1 MERISQCKRSGIA
14 IFATFIA
21 GIALSVCLVAS
32 HAQPAYAVTAAEKAA
47 EAQEALNE
55 LYAMQDTLQKASAK
69 YYQSLAEY
77 QQAVERRDIAQINL
91 DDITE
96 KLKSVQS
103 SLDVRARDMY
113 RNGSTSFVDLLLGAS
128 SFDEFTL
135 NWDLLVRVNSTYADL
150 VKDRK
155 ELRAKAETQKTEF
168 DRQANVAEQKS
179 VEASEAFRESERLVA
194 QMEETYN
201 NLSKE
206 AQELYEQEQAAAAQA
221 AVEAAAAAQAEAAAE
236 AAETV
241 ETPTEGGIQ
250 NEDGTVTDAETGQV
264 YQSASEYSSATGNEI
279 VDRAMSMLGAS
290 YQYGATG
297 ENGAFDCSGL
307 VGYALTGSY
316 ERIGNTTT
324 FMGYNQVSDPQP
336 GDIAV
341 NEGHTGIYIG
351 NGQMVHASDESTGV
365 IVGNVQS
372 GMIYVRP

>member
-1 MERISQCKRSGIA
+1 MERISQGKRFGVSAFVALVLGL
-14 IFATFIA
+14 
-21 GIALSVCLVAS
+21 ALSVCLAVS
-32 HAQPAYAVTAAEKAA
+32 SAQPAYAVTAAEKEA

-55 LYAMQDTLQKASAK
+55 LYAMQETLEKASAK
-69 YYQSLAEY
+69 YYQSLVEY

-96 KLKSVQS
+96 KLKNVQG

-113 RNGSTSFVDLLLGAS
+113 RNGSTSFLDLLLGAT

-135 NWDLLVRVNSTYADL
+135 NWDLLVRVNTTYADL

-155 ELRAKAETQKTEF
+155 ELRAKAETQKNEL
-168 DRQANVAEQKS
+168 DKQASVAEQKS
-179 VEASEAFRESERLVA
+179 VEASDAYKESERLVE
-194 QMEETYN
+194 QMTETYSR
-201 NLSKE
+201 LSKE
-206 AQELYEQEQAAAAQA
+206 AQELYEQEQAAAAA
-221 AVEAAAAAQAEAAAE
+221 AAAEAAAAAAAEAAAQEQAE
-236 AAETV
+236 A
-241 ETPTEGGIQ
+241 PTEGGIQ
-250 NEDGTVTDAETGQV
+250 NDDGTVTDAETGQV
-264 YQSASEYSSATGNEI
+264 YQSASEYSSATGNAI

-316 ERIGNTTT
+316 ERIGNTET